1 MIRNDE
7 RSRTLLAV
15 VSLSLFLFRFGLI
28 TSDEVVYGYFVLYLP
43 FVVDVVNGNMYFS
56 RPE

>member
-1 MIRNDE
+1 MIRNE
-7 RSRTLLAV
+7 RSRTLLA

-28 TSDEVVYGYFVLYLP
+28 TSDEVVYGDFVLYLP
-43 FVVDVVNGNMYFS
+43 FVDVVTGNMYFS

>member
-1 MIRNDE
+1 MIRNNE

-15 VSLSLFLFRFGLI
+15 SLSLLLFRFGLI
-28 TSDEVVYGYFVLYLP
+28 TSCDEVVYGYFVLYLP
-43 FVVDVVNGNMYFS
+43 FVDVVNGNMYFS

>member
-1 MIRNDE
+1 MIRNE
-7 RSRTLLAV
+7 RFRILLA

-28 TSDEVVYGYFVLYLP
+28 TSDEVVYGYIVLYLP
-43 FVVDVVNGNMYFS
+43 LFVDVVNGNMYFS